1 MAEPPSNPL
10 QQPLPDGVVP
20 EAVVARTEGRWFM
33 IMAVMLAVMMAV
45 MVVTSV
51 AGALHP
57 SSNVEVIEPLTLHLG
72 GEFVE
77 SNLGTT
83 IEPDDSAT
91 VRLIG
96 EQYDFVPHCVSV
108 PAGTPVKFRLTSA
121 DVVHGF
127 LLPDTNINTMVVPGF
142 VAEVRTRFAQPGE
155 YEMPCHE
162 FCGLGHHAMWTR
174 VSVVPK
180 DQFAAQ
186 GPLERTRC
194 AKQ

>member
-1 MAEPPSNPL
+1 LAEPPSNPL
-10 QQPLPDGVVP
+10 QRSLPDGIVP
-20 EAVVARTEGRWFM
+20 EEVVTRTENRWVM
-33 IMAVMLAVMMAV
+33 IMVAMLVVMMAV

-57 SSNVEVIEPLTLHLG
+57 SSNVEVIEPQTLHLG

-77 SNLGTT
+77 SNLGTA
-83 IEPDDSAT
+83 IEPDGSAT
-91 VRLIG
+91 VRLIAQ
-96 EQYDFVPHCVSV
+96 QYDFVPHCVRL
-108 PAGTPVKFRLTSA
+108 PADTPVKFRLTSA

-127 LLPDTNINTMVVPGF
+127 LLPDTNVNTMVVPGF
-142 VAEVRTRFAQPGE
+142 VAEVRTSFAQSGE

-162 FCGLGHHAMWTR
+162 FCGLGHHAMWTG

-194 AKQ
+194 AK

>member
-1 MAEPPSNPL
+1 LAEPPSSPL
-10 QQPLPDGVVP
+10 QRPLADGIVP
-20 EAVVARTEGRWFM
+20 EEVVTRTENRWVM
-33 IMAVMLAVMMAV
+33 IMAAMLTVMMAV
-45 MVVTSV
+45 IVVTGV

-57 SSNVEVIEPLTLHLG
+57 ASNVEVIQPLTLHLG

-77 SNLGTT
+77 SNLGTA
-83 IEPDDSAT
+83 IEPDGSAT

-96 EQYDFVPHCVSV
+96 VQYDFVPHCVLV
-108 PAGTPVKFRLTSA
+108 PANTPVKFRLTSA

-127 LLPDTNINTMVVPGF
+127 LLPDTNVNTMVVPGF

-180 DQFAAQ
+180 DQFAGR

>member
-83 IEPDDSAT
+83 IEPDGSAT

-142 VAEVRTRFAQPGE
+142 VAEVRTSFAQPRE

>member
-10 QQPLPDGVVP
+10 QRTLPDGVVP
-20 EAVVARTEGRWFM
+20 ETVVARTEGRWFT
-33 IMAVMLAVMMAV
+33 IMAVMLAVMMV
-45 MVVTSV
+45 VLVVTSV

-57 SSNVEVIEPLTLHLG
+57 SSNVEVVEPLTLHLG

-77 SNLGTT
+77 SNLGTA
-83 IEPDDSAT
+83 IEPDGSAT

-96 EQYDFVPHCVSV
+96 EQYDFVPHCVRV
-108 PAGTPVKFRLTSA
+108 PAETPVKFRLTSA

-127 LLPDTNINTMVVPGF
+127 LLPATNINTMVVPGF
-142 VAEVRTRFAQPGE
+142 VAEVRTSFAQASD

-180 DQFAAQ
+180 GQFAAQ

>member
-1 MAEPPSNPL
+1 LAEPSENPP
-10 QQPLPDGVVP
+10 QRPLPDGIVP
-20 EAVVARTEGRWFM
+20 EEVVTRTENRWVM
-33 IMAVMLAVMMAV
+33 IMAAMLAVMM
-45 MVVTSV
+45 VVLVITSV

-57 SSNVEVIEPLTLHLG
+57 PSNVEVIEPLTLHLG

-77 SNLGTT
+77 SNLGTA
-83 IEPDDSAT
+83 IEPDGSAT

-108 PAGTPVKFRLTSA
+108 PADTPVKFRLTSA

-127 LLPDTNINTMVVPGF
+127 LLPHTNVNTMVVPGF
-142 VAEVRTRFAQPGE
+142 VAEVRTSFAQPGE

-180 DQFAAQ
+180 DQFASQ

>member
-1 MAEPPSNPL
+1 LAESSSNPL
-10 QQPLPDGVVP
+10 QRPLPDGIVA
-20 EAVVARTEGRWFM
+20 EAVVARTENHWVI
-33 IMAVMLAVMMAV
+33 IMAAMLVVMMAV
-45 MVVTSV
+45 LVVTSV

-83 IEPDDSAT
+83 IEPDGSAT

-142 VAEVRTRFAQPGE
+142 VAEVRTSFAQAGE

-180 DQFAAQ
+180 EQFAAK

>member
-1 MAEPPSNPL
+1 LAEPPSNSPRR
-10 QQPLPDGVVP
+10 PLPDGIVP
-20 EAVVARTEGRWFM
+20 EEVVARTEGRWVM
-33 IMAVMLAVMMAV
+33 IMATMLVVMMAV
-45 MVVTSV
+45 IVVTGV

-57 SSNVEVIEPLTLHLG
+57 ASNVEVIQPVTLHLG

-77 SNLGTT
+77 SNLGTA
-83 IEPDDSAT
+83 IEPDGSAT
-91 VRLIG
+91 VRLIAI
-96 EQYDFVPHCVSV
+96 QYDFVPHCVLV
-108 PAGTPVKFRLTSA
+108 PANTPVKFRLTSA

-127 LLPDTNINTMVVPGF
+127 LLPDTNVNTMVVPGF
-142 VAEVRTRFAQPGE
+142 VADVDTSFAEPGD
-155 YEMPCHE
+155 YMMPCHE

-180 DQFAAQ
+180 DQFAGK

>member
-1 MAEPPSNPL
+1 L
-10 QQPLPDGVVP
+10 QRPLPDGIVP
-20 EAVVARTEGRWFM
+20 EEVVSRTESRWVM
-33 IMAVMLAVMMAV
+33 IMAAMLTVMMAV
-45 MVVTSV
+45 IVVTGV

-57 SSNVEVIEPLTLHLG
+57 ASNVEVIQPQTLHLG

-77 SNLGTT
+77 SNLGTA
-83 IEPDDSAT
+83 IEPDGSVT

-96 EQYDFVPHCVSV
+96 EQYDFVPHCVLL
-108 PAGTPVKFRLTSA
+108 PADTPVKFRLTSA

-127 LLPDTNINTMVVPGF
+127 LLPDTNVNTMVVPGF
-142 VAEVRTRFAQPGE
+142 VAEVRTSFARPGE

-180 DQFAAQ
+180 DQFAVK